1 MRIHLLVSNDIRYDQ
16 RMIRVAS
23 SLHEAGYQILL
34 IGQKKR
40 IHLHFP
46 PMALKPGY

>member
-23 SLHEAGYQILL
+23 SLQDAGYQILL
-34 IGQKKR
+34 IGRKKR
-40 IHLHFP
+40 IHLYFP
-46 PMALKPGY
+46 PMSLKPCY